1 MLAMA
6 AQAGEEVLVPLEA
19 PTPYELGRQA
29 LLLGLPA
36 LEETLHRLQG
46 EMKEVEARRAE
57 VLEVLDRTLGV
68 AEKRARLRRL
78 RERVQRGSLRGRDD
92 LEREI
97 RELEE
102 KLLPVDRAI
111 QEGNIGPFVQADAEA
126 REAEQALAD
135 LEQEFQANRERWAQG
150 LENQPAKPEPFWK
163 RWIQALWTRLRRTP
177 SPGNSTLDQARLRK
191 RLCDRAWHL
200 LQEAQAFEEKRTQRH
215 LHYEEV
221 LHRFTLY
228 TAYLQALR
236 REHDRAQRALALA
249 TGFQPLPTHPEDNP
263 LVVRI
268 PRQILPN
275 HPAVQG
281 EARLLLK
288 EGALEALWDQDVQG
302 LERRL
307 HEAAGRLAEA
317 LGSVPLTP
325 PDENLWSTLVTAAS
339 PRVLVRNW
347 PEHRRYA
354 YVLGPGPAV
363 RWGEACDDEEWLRG
377 ESVLFRMVFPLAPDH
392 LMEDTPLPPPLE
404 ESSPPAPPSPRQDE
418 VVVRENPLLDELLT

>member
-1 MLAMA
+1 MA
-6 AQAGEEVLVPLEA
+6 AQAGEEVLVPSRGPHPLRARAAGA
-19 PTPYELGRQA
+19 PFGTPCPGGNA
-29 LLLGLPA
+29 PPPA
-36 LEETLHRLQG
+36 G

-363 RWGEACDDEEWLRG
+363 RWGRPVTTKSGSAGRAFSFAWSFPWL
-377 ESVLFRMVFPLAPDH
+377 P
-392 LMEDTPLPPPLE
+392 T
-404 ESSPPAPPSPRQDE
+404 
-418 VVVRENPLLDELLT
+418 T